1 MTGLRRQVPVLCPLR
16 NERPDKWAPCVWYD
30 KEKRILEVIMLIQWF
45 PGHMAKTKRLIIEHL
60 KMVDVAV
67 ELLDARIPVSSANP
81 MVEQLI
87 QGKNH
92 LVILNKADLADPEVT
107 EQWVSFYKGK
117 GIRVIPVSST
127 SNKDRKKLLAA
138 IKETAA
144 PALEKWKRRGIRNRS
159 ARIMILGIPNV
170 GKSTLINRLAGTAA
184 TRTAN
189 TPGHTRGKQWVRLAQ
204 GLDLLDTPGVLW
216 PKFDDQVAALRL
228 AATGAIAGDVFDSF
242 EVVSALLKDLSVRSP
257 EVLKEK
263 YGIDNPEEDTLLMI
277 EKVGRRR
284 GSLLQGGAVDTARAQ
299 QAVLSDFRSGKLGRI
314 TLDGVPGDYYENQ

>member
-1 MTGLRRQVPVLCPLR
+1 
-16 NERPDKWAPCVWYD
+16 
-30 KEKRILEVIMLIQWF
+30 MLIQWF

-107 EQWVSFYKGK
+107 EQWVSFYKEK

-299 QAVLSDFRSGKLGRI
+299 QAVLSDFRRGKLGRI